1 MLTESLHASPWLPA
15 WLSGGRKSTAD
26 PISMDEEII
35 ELLQLCGA
43 AARKQA
49 TLAWGK
55 TNLRILL
62 RHYEVGYEADSRL
75 GLRGLTE
82 ETGQ

>member
-1 MLTESLHASPWLPA
+1 
-15 WLSGGRKSTAD
+15 
-26 PISMDEEII
+26 MDEEII